1 MGIMGDKQAIKL
13 ERRRVAKY
21 LREGRVNAG
30 FPTAN
35 HASIKFGWGLKTY
48 LQHEEAI
55 KPLDFESAET
65 YSKAFNIDL
74 NLLYID
80 KARTN

>member
-1 MGIMGDKQAIKL
+1 MSDKQAIKL
-13 ERRRVAKY
+13 ERRQIAKY
-21 LREGRVNAG
+21 LREGRMNAG

-55 KPLDFESAET
+55 KSRPSSFFAR
-65 YSKAFNIDL
+65 L
-74 NLLYID
+74 NCL
-80 KARTN
+80 AWA

>member
-1 MGIMGDKQAIKL
+1 MGDKQAIKL
-13 ERRRVAKY
+13 ERRRIAKN
-21 LREGRVNAG
+21 LREGRINAG

-35 HASIKFGWGLKTY
+35 HASVKFGWGLKTY
-48 LQHEEAI
+48 LKHEEAI
-55 KPLDFESAET
+55 KSLDFESAEI